1 MINAIL
7 KIIKLKRLEIL
18 FAKVWILGLEFSE
31 SSSKVTIEEKVE
43 FLKSFTTSKSIVES
57 KITVPLKILS
67 PVFL

>member
-31 SSSKVTIEEKVE
+31 SSSKVTIDEKVE